1 MRRAGVSATSGS
13 SRSRL
18 EVAELRI
25 TGGELGG
32 RRIRAPKSSKV
43 RPTTERVREAVFSIL
58 GDVSGARVLDLF
70 CGSGALGIEAL
81 SRGAAEATL
90 VDTHPAAARKNLE
103 ALELT
108 DRAET
113 VRADVARFLRRA
125 GEGSYDLVL
134 CDPPYRLADRLTS
147 ELDPLVRR
155 ALAAGG
161 RVMIESSPDNPLQM
175 TLPLSTERAYGDTM
189 IRIYRD
195 ER

>member
-1 MRRAGVSATSGS
+1 MP
-13 SRSRL
+13 
-18 EVAELRI
+18 ELRI
-25 TGGELGG
+25 TAGELGG
-32 RRIRAPKSSKV
+32 RRIHAPKGAKL

-70 CGSGALGIEAL
+70 CGTGALAIEAL

-108 DRAET
+108 DRAQS
-113 VRADVARFLRRA
+113 VRADATRFLRRA
-125 GEGSYDLVL
+125 EEDAYDLVL

-147 ELDPLVRR
+147 ELDPLIGR

-161 RVMIESSPDNPLQM
+161 RVMIESSPDNPLEM
-175 TLPLSTERAYGDTM
+175 TLPLITERTYGDTM
-189 IRIYRD
+189 VRIHRD